1 MSSQIPF
8 HHHLLRPA
16 IIHILRAAG
25 FHSTRP
31 SVLDTLTD
39 LAARYLSLLAQ
50 RTAYFVYDRTTSDA
64 SDLKLVAESDDT
76 AAAAAPS
83 PLPLLR
89 SLDADLP
96 TITDIRLA
104 MSSCAVFTSSD
115 TATEEIWQEM
125 LRKPITVL
133 PAVAQEKER
142 RRRDY
147 EDTKD
152 VQEFLDWVTGPANQE
167 ILRIAGLV
175 DEHSAVVAGA
185 GTGVAAGSGAA
196 AAPTIADL
204 VEPREDYLA
213 QMKKKRSKTGESS
226 RFAGTA
232 LGKVEDRGGVKIE
245 GGPESMEQWQV
256 EVKKR
261 RLEGLEEEASRKRK
275 ETLV

>member
-50 RTAYFVYDRTTSDA
+50 RTAYFVYDRTTSDI
-64 SDLKLVAESDDT
+64 SDPSDERAT
-76 AAAAAPS
+76 P
-83 PLPLLR
+83 PLLR
-89 SLDADLP
+89 SLDANLP

-104 MSSCAVFTSSD
+104 MSSCAVFSSSD
-115 TATEEIWQEM
+115 TATEEIWAEM
-125 LRKPITVL
+125 LRKPITAFPVI
-133 PAVAQEKER
+133 AQDKER

-152 VQEFLDWVTGPANQE
+152 VHEFLDWIVGPANQE
-167 ILRIAGLV
+167 ILRIAGLM
-175 DEHSAVVAGA
+175 DAQRAA
-185 GTGVAAGSGAA
+185 VAAVGASANGGTTAA
-196 AAPTIADL
+196 AAPTIAEL

-213 QMKKKRSKTGESS
+213 QMKKKRCKTGESS

-232 LGKVEDRGGVKIE
+232 LGKVEDRGGVRIE
-245 GGPESMEQWQV
+245 GGPESLEQWQM
-256 EVKKR
+256 EMKKR
-261 RLEGLEEEASRKRK
+261 KLEGIQEEASKKRK
-275 ETLV
+275 ETAV

>member
-16 IIHILRAAG
+16 IIHILRASG

-50 RTAYFVYDRTTSDA
+50 RTAYFVYDRTTSGTF
-64 SDLKLVAESDDT
+64 DLELLTESDES
-76 AAAAAPS
+76 P

-89 SLDADLP
+89 TLDANLP

-104 MSSCAVFTSSD
+104 MSSCAVFSSSD
-115 TATEEIWQEM
+115 TATEEIWAEM
-125 LRKPITVL
+125 LRKPITAFPVI
-133 PAVAQEKER
+133 AQDKER

-152 VQEFLDWVTGPANQE
+152 VHEFLDWVVGPANQE
-167 ILRIAGLV
+167 ILRIAGLMN
-175 DEHSAVVAGA
+175 EQSAA
-185 GTGVAAGSGAA
+185 VAAAGNGAAGGTTAA
-196 AAPTIADL
+196 AAPTMAEL
-204 VEPREDYLA
+204 GEPREDYLA

-232 LGKVEDRGGVKIE
+232 LGKLEDRGGVKIE
-245 GGPESMEQWQV
+245 GGPESLEQWQM
-256 EVKKR
+256 EMRKR
-261 RLEGLEEEASRKRK
+261 RLEGIQEEASKKRK
-275 ETLV
+275 ETSV